1 MSLLPSHS
9 TSDDSDIYSFCLSL
23 QNLQSH
29 IKSLSKDAAA
39 AQSCQEI
46 GSIDDCTEENSPH
59 VFLTDG
65 TDDEPAIMAIVHKF
79 TLNKEQERAFRIIA
93 YHSLGRSKVGPQL
106 RMGVFGEGGTG
117 KSCLI
122 AAICAWFAMLNRQN
136 ELMVTATTGTAA
148 FHVRGTTLHSAANL
162 PIGKQGKKKIGNKK
176 ANEWANCHYLVD
188 KVSMMDCQML
198 VNLHMNLR
206 KAKSLHD
213 GYFGGVNIIF
223 MGDFLQLDTVSQLD
237 VYVNKPSEW
246 EYGHQLW
253 RSINAVVLLT
263 EQMRQSDDPEFAAAL
278 RRIRLHVPT
287 AEDIEMLNSRV
298 GAPLDCPAST
308 PIIVRRHKLRNALNK
323 EKLQEASPAF

>member
-1 MSLLPSHS
+1 MFGLLCS
-9 TSDDSDIYSFCLSL
+9 
-23 QNLQSH
+23 
-29 IKSLSKDAAA
+29 
-39 AQSCQEI
+39 I
-46 GSIDDCTEENSPH
+46 G
-59 VFLTDG
+59 
-65 TDDEPAIMAIVHKF
+65 K
-79 TLNKEQERAFRIIA
+79 
-93 YHSLGRSKVGPQL
+93 
-106 RMGVFGEGGTG
+106 
-117 KSCLI
+117 
-122 AAICAWFAMLNRQN
+122 N

-176 ANEWANCHYLVD
+176 ANEWANRHYLIVD
-188 KVSMMDCQML
+188 EVSTMDCQML
-198 VNLHMNLR
+198 VNLHMNLG

-213 GYFGGVNIIF
+213 GYFGSVNIIF

-287 AEDIEMLNSRV
+287 AEDIEMLNSRI

-308 PIIVRRHKLRNALNK
+308 PIIVRCHKW
-323 EKLQEASPAF
+323 